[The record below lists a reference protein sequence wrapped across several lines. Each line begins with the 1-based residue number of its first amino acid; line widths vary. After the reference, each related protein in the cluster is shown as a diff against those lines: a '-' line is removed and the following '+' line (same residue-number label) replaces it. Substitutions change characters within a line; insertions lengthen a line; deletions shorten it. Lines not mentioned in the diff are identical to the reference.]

1 MTRDPQAE
9 VISFLS
15 DPGSHMEDEPVEVID
30 THAAHVFLTG
40 GEALK
45 IKRSVRYDYLDYSTL
60 AKRRAALERELELNT
75 PAAPGIYR
83 DVVAIT
89 READGAL
96 AFAGQGRPVEWVLR
110 MTRFPTENELAH
122 VAARGAL
129 DLPLAEAL
137 GRSVARYHGM
147 AEIRADKPSSILIA
161 QILDELAR
169 EFSGME
175 DAVSGDDIRAFL
187 TGARQ
192 ILHRETALL
201 DARTKAGR
209 VRRCHGDL
217 HLRNIVLLDG
227 IPTPFDALEFD
238 EELGTCDVLYDLA
251 FLLMDLRHRGLDMAA
266 NAVMNAWLR
275 VSETETDL
283 AGLSV
288 LPLFISLRAAI
299 SAMVAV
305 QTARARGGDAAVLDD
320 ARRYLADACTA
331 RVPVAPR
338 LIAIGGLSGT
348 GKTTLAR
355 TLSPGIGPVP
365 GAVHL
370 RSDTERKAMLGVGE
384 DTHLPDTAYTA
395 KVNAQVYDRI
405 ARRAHI
411 ALSAG
416 HAVIADAV
424 FLRAE
429 ERDAIE
435 EVARDRGVRFAGLW
449 LDAGPETLVS
459 RVEAR
464 RGDASDADA
473 AVVRMQLDRL
483 PDHIGWRHVDASGT
497 PDEAKDRALAAL
509 GASDPE

>member
-9 VISFLS
+9 VIAFLKDAASHVS
-15 DPGSHMEDEPVEVID
+15 DEAVEVIE

-40 GEALK
+40 DEALK
-45 IKRSVRYDYLDYSTL
+45 IKRAVRYDYLDYSTL
-60 AKRRAALERELELNT
+60 AKRHAALERELELNT
-75 PAAPGIYR
+75 PTAPGIYR

-89 READGAL
+89 REPDGSL
-96 AFAGQGRPVEWVLR
+96 AIAGAGPPVEWVLR
-110 MTRFPTENELAH
+110 MARFPTENELAH

-147 AEIRADKPSSILIA
+147 AEIRGDKAGSVLIG

-175 DAVSGDDIRAFL
+175 DALSGEDIRAFL
-187 TGARQ
+187 AGARR

-201 DARTKAGR
+201 DARTGAAR

-217 HLRNIVLLDG
+217 HLRNIVLLG
-227 IPTPFDALEFD
+227 GVPTPFDALEFD

-251 FLLMDLRHRGLDMAA
+251 FLLMDLRHRGLDEAA

-275 VSETETDL
+275 AAEPETDL

-288 LPLFISLRAAI
+288 LPLFIGVRAAI

-305 QTARARGGDAAVLDD
+305 QTARARGGDAAVLAD
-320 ARRYLADACTA
+320 ARRYLADACA
-331 RVPVAPR
+331 ALAPRAPR

-355 TLSPGIGPVP
+355 ALAPGIGPAP
-365 GAVHL
+365 GAVLL
-370 RSDTERKAMLGVGE
+370 RSDTERKAMLDVDD
-384 DTHLPDTAYTA
+384 DTPLPHTAYRA
-395 KVNAQVYDRI
+395 EISAQVYDRI

-424 FLRAE
+424 YLNAG
-429 ERDAIE
+429 ERKAIE
-435 EVARDRGVRFAGLW
+435 KAARDCGAAFTGLW
-449 LDAGPETLVS
+449 LAAGAETLVS

-483 PDHIGWRHVDASGT
+483 PDRVGWVHVDASGT
-497 PDEAKDRALAAL
+497 PDETKDRALAAL
-509 GASDPE
+509 DPG